1 MGITAFIRRPEGKI
15 LLCLL
20 LAAPFLLI
28 AWVHGDGIGH
38 FVFLHSA
45 IIDGDLDLTNEYEYV
60 PDHIT
65 ADAVGLPALL
75 LKYSSHTPGYHPG
88 YHRPRPDPVTGRLP
102 SNWSIGPALVWAPA
116 YALAHLVSLAAHA
129 AGLPVRTD
137 GYGGLYYV
145 ALALTT
151 WACGVAGLLLAFRL
165 AARAAGEREAFWAT
179 LTIAV
184 ASPLLYY
191 LHMAPSHSHSI
202 TVLTGAL
209 FLGAW
214 WRHRDGA
221 TGRTHFVW
229 GLLAG
234 LMFLVRW
241 NDALLLVPVLV
252 AESRR
257 LLRAPAVGGPGAPAE
272 GGAPA
277 SAADGSRAAAAVDR
291 RARIVAWAR
300 AMAII
305 AAGFALVAWPQIA
318 VWQHLHGRPL
328 VRHSVDTF
336 QITPAGLWG
345 TLFSWNHGLFT
356 WTPVVFL
363 AVLGLLPLWRRD
375 RGLAG
380 MALALFAA
388 LLVSNCTVYD
398 WWAGTAF
405 GQRRMISATVVYVL
419 GLATFLAWARA
430 AWQRHFAQ
438 LGRLARG
445 AQLLAPAALAIFG
458 IWNVLL
464 LAQFSLGMISHT
476 QSVPFALMAANQP
489 KVIARLVE
497 LARQIVR

>member
-1 MGITAFIRRPEGKI
+1 LRITEFIRRPEGKI

-20 LAAPFLLI
+20 LAAPFLLT

-45 IIDGDLDLTNEYEYV
+45 IIDGDLNLANEYDYV
-60 PDHIT
+60 PDHIIS
-65 ADAVGLPALL
+65 DAVGLPAAL

-102 SNWSIGPALVWAPA
+102 SNWSIGPALIWAPA
-116 YALAHLVSLAAHA
+116 YVLAHGISLAAQA
-129 AGLPVRTD
+129 MGLPVRTD
-137 GYGGLYYV
+137 GYGGLYYL

-151 WACGVAGLLLAFRL
+151 WVCGVAGLLLAFRL
-165 AARAAGEREAFWAT
+165 AARAVGERAAFWAT
-179 LTIAV
+179 LTIAA

-214 WRHRDGA
+214 WRHRDNA
-221 TGRTHFVW
+221 TGRVHLLW

-241 NDALLLVPVLV
+241 NDALLLIPVLV

-257 LLRAPAVGGPGAPAE
+257 LLRAPA
-272 GGAPA
+272 
-277 SAADGSRAAAAVDR
+277 ADDSRRAAAGGPETPTAEGPRAPLGNGR
-291 RARIVAWAR
+291 RARFFAWVR
-300 AMAII
+300 AMAIVSL
-305 AAGFALVAWPQIA
+305 GFVLVAWPQFA
-318 VWQHLHGRPL
+318 VWQYLHGRPW

-336 QITPAGLWG
+336 QLTPAGLWG

-356 WTPVVFL
+356 WTPVVLL
-363 AVLGLLPLWRRD
+363 AVLGLLPLLRRD

-380 MALALFAA
+380 MALGLFAA

-405 GQRRMISATVVYVL
+405 GQRRMISATVIYVL
-419 GLATFLAWARA
+419 GLASFFVWVRAVWEGRPARA
-430 AWQRHFAQ
+430 RRRA
-438 LGRLARG
+438 G
-445 AQLLAPAALAIFG
+445 LLAPATLAIFG

-476 QSVPFALMAANQP
+476 KSVPFAVMAANQP
-489 KVIARLVE
+489 KVIARLIE
-497 LARQIVR
+497 LARQILQ